1 MGIVDRL
8 RNLVKLIDFKI
19 GSNLAI
25 EAADTITRLKGY
37 AVHGK
42 RSDGEACSA
51 AWVKGADCDCGL
63 SALLEEIDHD

>member
-8 RNLVKLIDFKI
+8 LDRHAQYGPRSLEVR
-19 GSNLAI
+19 
-25 EAADTITRLKGY
+25 AADIITRLKGY